1 MPNTNL
7 ELIDQFFQAYGARD
21 FVGLRQVWAADGRW
35 VFPGRNP
42 LSGSKEGV
50 EAIVAFFD
58 AMGAVM
64 GGSNIQVEK
73 LVQGVSDA
81 YVVEGQHVWTNRDDG
96 HNLDHQWCVL
106 WKFANGKIVEG
117 RHLASD
123 QYAVDEFFNHVL
135 GKASDR
141 KF

>member
-7 ELIDQFFQAYGARD
+7 ELIDQFFQGYGARD
-21 FVGLRQVWAADGRW
+21 FVGLRRVWAADGRW

-42 LSGSKEGV
+42 LSGGKEGV

-73 LVQGVSDA
+73 LVQGVSDD
-81 YVVEGQHVWTNRDDG
+81 YVVEAQHIWTNRDDG

-106 WKFANGKIVEG
+106 WKFAGSKIVEG
-117 RHLASD
+117 RHLAAD
-123 QYAVDEFFNHVL
+123 QYAVDEFFNHVVP
-135 GKASDR
+135 A
-141 KF
+141 